1 MASARDQVLGEWQS
15 LYNEFLSAERAAE
28 NIQQTLAHDPKCSIP
43 PTEPSM
49 TDLTTSASKQHLNG
63 SRQPRPW
70 APLPGE
76 LFEAVAEDCWTEDA
90 VAVEEELLRRLKAQ
104 SLSPKSRG
112 DQPLGHGPPQV
123 PQSANNVQSGH
134 RSPGPHRPHSA
145 MNVGTPHHTL
155 GHPAATQRGFQSPNR
170 LRSTTPGGNGA
181 TGHLSREARP
191 AQRNTAVRASMP
203 AAFAQPVPPSSE
215 ESMPGITGSPVLRF
229 TSQSDA
235 HAHQHRAPVMT
246 NAVCSFPPA
255 AEANI
260 GSHLNQ
266 QPAVRVPAFPD
277 ESAQPSH
284 STHVAYPQRC
294 SPVHQ
299 GLRLRTNS
307 GRMSM
312 PSPTRSTPRD
322 TSPRSGSC
330 SRGSR
335 QQSGSYV
342 ALHHKRQN
350 SPPRPYPPE
359 PRDEL
364 FEALHRGVSPNRLRL
379 LIKAVGTAAYEKA
392 LRVSR
397 EVRVSSAS
405 RLNACGVS
413 SMDPRQELQPAQSAA
428 AASRQRSRQPPTPQ
442 QQQQQQ
448 AKRNWAEH
456 SSYSSVANSQG
467 RPHRETGAAVVA
479 AQPFLSSDKWPH
491 RWVEDDQPTFR
502 RRRDEATRAIRRS
515 PNGHG
520 AFRASAPSAAPTP
533 APHGAG
539 REAISAG
546 GRSAESPLLGRE
558 KRRANRPASFNG
570 KRSPQRTGAAS
581 PTGAPAAILVAAG
594 GDGEGTTEPRRD
606 GGVGGRTH
614 GLAARQASA
623 QVLHSSA
630 LARHSPELFI
640 SPQAYREYAA
650 QGPRHGQQQSGGA
663 TSEEPGTNQ
672 LEGDEF
678 SIFNVRH
685 IQQRLNES
693 MNAAGRRSVVLPT
706 PPIGALF
713 SNGPDDGGRAPPYDL
728 PFDARTLREARRHVI
743 GAGPP
748 VPAMRHP
755 SPSAP
760 GAPDASWRTG
770 GIPSPHPSFNSRQGS
785 LLRFNSRQ
793 GTAQEMDPPKFE
805 LLEDTDTEF
814 EYYEGIAGSRGGAA
828 AAAAGPSPSLAQMEW
843 HANPA
848 YGMSLASS
856 SGGGSAAVRASWPA
870 MVGRGEPVSEPSL
883 ASMLPGRQASG
894 ILPPGASSGTSV
906 GASSSLS
913 ESLRRSVESR
923 AGAYAWPDEAP
934 QPSLKRNSERP
945 QDIPQRVDP
954 CDASAASLPP
964 VPDLQVAVLPPP
976 AGSATRCAGMGR
988 NVRSLDGDGGA
999 GARALTAAAAAVVAS
1014 AINSAS
1020 ACAATPKP
1028 GEQRFWPDGARAV
1041 TPPLDVAS
1049 ITEQL
1054 SHMDLTSLELI
1065 RGYASGYIDGRVQSL
1080 PHQGQIRSQVVK
1092 SAVLRLV
1099 DDVLQAKRDATTLQA
1114 PPPSADSATAIPV
1127 TPPETTAIVAA
1138 AAMATA
1144 TAPALAAPVDGLS
1157 SAAAAAFAPQ
1167 VTSVTGDDDDDAPVV
1182 SAAGP
1187 SGTQIR
1193 SGRTTSMALFHK
1205 ELVARIQQVAEEGVR
1220 CGQAQLGMEEWGPAA
1235 QDPTAG
1241 APSASASGLRNKASA
1256 LMQPAMRNLDSGATA
1271 TKAVAA
1277 AVFATVGSNVQS
1289 PGRVSSESN
1298 RRNLKRVSWQSDM
1311 GSLEGDDND
1320 GVDAEDSVALLPSG
1334 FTRQKAHTPQRM
1346 RLPSAPPGSLAT
1358 AVGPL
1363 LDGEDG
1369 AAAAAVVVAPLKP
1382 EVCLELE
1389 LNSNNEEVASDT
1401 VLASIIESLAAAPPP
1416 RPSASSWGSAPA
1428 DTATSSAAMSPAMQV
1443 AVPVEPG
1450 ESPRRAPLPPASTPD
1465 GGPTG
1470 PISALLFELSTT
1482 GAAATAAPT
1491 VVAAARDVQQQQVP
1505 AYDNTPADDGR
1516 QSFAANRSDGSSSGG
1531 REVCSPARFV
1541 RSPRISDRISSE
1553 QGAPE
1558 VSVDVLQRAP
1568 VGHTL
1573 VGGSCQSRSVH
1584 RTSGSGGSGRE
1595 ASSVRYIRGRRS
1607 GGNSS
1612 GGEVPGSS
1620 DGNSSN
1626 RSLSSGRQHPGQH
1639 SSSLAQLIAAHLSD
1653 EFMDAGGV
1661 GAASDPIAREVARPR
1676 HDQLHPQ
1683 PQPQFHPKTKL
1694 KQSPPQQQQAPAQV
1708 VPQGHLTPEQIQI
1721 QMLRQEIEELK
1732 RQAFWVQQQSLQQQQ
1747 GLASQAG
1754 TSGGPNAAMRGASD
1768 GESAASCFTGG
1779 SSVLASSNCAATATG
1794 AAASTSSSAASA
1806 GHSADVTR
1814 SETRVAHRTRS
1825 REEEQPGQEYTA
1837 QAEGGAKRAIAGG
1850 VKSCLERRIP
1860 GAGFPRSCGGAAATP
1875 GTASSSPRA
1884 PGSVRRAASVA
1895 RVWPHGGYPGL
1906 SARAGAGGSAVPITA
1921 FASPPRGRTAM
1932 GIMLSKP
1939 AYAGVLNSPPLSPG
1953 SSRPAKLQA
1962 MSTSPPP
1969 NVKAGD
1975 GNPAKDRSPPSSRRS
1990 RSPGR
1995 KGAALPPPP
2004 LPLRGMPDLDQALR
2018 TESMWF
2024 IQQLEAAMSATS
2036 PGSNGTSAASD
2047 GGVSTQATVTGT
2059 TAEPGDSDD
2068 ASGVK
2073 ISVGGGVSPRGDQ
2086 LLRDLVARGAPRA
2099 VQVLQE
2105 LREASLDELAAAVVG
2120 LLSGGSVAG
2129 TADARQAGVPAE
2141 QLNDAPRA
2149 SEPQPHPEGS
2159 TPANPRQASDA
2170 PDNRCDDSPSRAP
2183 NGLGHNP
2190 SRPGAVQAPACTP
2203 EPCCTGVDTA
2213 APASVPHPP
2222 VVLSMTSLKAPSP
2235 SSDAADTVPDHEA
2248 NHQRTLALATDTA
2261 AVAAAVATVVV
2272 VGYDEVAPSQQH
2284 SDTGI
2289 ELPLTAIGHAGI
2301 IGDATASMTR
2311 QLVASTAAPP
2321 ATAAGG
2327 SDTGSA
2333 VGPSVGHGSVSL
2345 LGQSAINLQEQSLGD
2360 TTPTTATDINL
2371 SALAQFQ
2378 NLPQEVIP
2386 AVLGHGD
2393 AGHGMAQPLL
2403 SSSHP
2408 ESSRRDSNS
2417 DSNNCSSSI
2426 NSNSSCGGTL
2436 HRRLLDPQG
2445 GNSAPPRGVAM
2456 AYLRRQPGSGPV
2468 ATLPS
2473 PSPPSGMGLVAGGA
2487 GGDAEANAQDPS
2499 NAFGSRSTSTSQI
2512 PMPAT
2517 AGGNTAAAAADSAVA
2532 ALPRGAGS
2540 SWSSS
2545 GLSPVTKAR
2554 ESASDAPT
2562 VAIDG
2567 LPPGGSRTGALGSPS
2582 GSHFDGIVAV
2592 EPAADDSTAMGKFA
2606 TIGSVPEMAARTDSR
2621 IRLESTSSSSLSAVQ
2636 TGTEP
2641 QAASAAAA
2649 AMPTDTPVDS
2659 GANTPTRSKP
2669 RESKSIEPV
2678 LTELRAVRASMAT
2691 EGDPDGSRATRMKT
2705 LLDQLDSYR
2714 RGVERRH
2721 GHSHS
2726 IVTQLRILHGDMSK
2740 WLHASTAGSNGGGGS
2755 NATSLKK
2762 PQALASGVQAPQPPP
2777 PSEVTSREVLSEKE
2791 HPAEPAVATV
2801 ALHQQQEKPL
2811 PTIGRES
2818 QSSVNTDATFD
2829 LVAASAGATP
2839 RDSGTTPRAENFAF
2853 PLQQQVAPQQP
2864 KTRPGDIAPSL
2875 LTPAVTPAAV
2885 DANSI
2890 SEASNA
2896 PGTATAAPGARLDFS
2911 YPSDAPSLFT
2921 HGGGG
2926 GSAASAAATVQLC
2939 SSASLNAAMPSSA
2952 VASNGGGTAQGG
2964 MSLLDLANQLNTM
2977 TMQQKQGLSST
2988 TSAAGGNSSAGASA
3002 GFLPGLRASMGA
3014 QAAAAEAAPSRTSM
3028 GMGPAS
3034 AQSVPQP
3041 QKQSQS
3047 SLQQRQ
3053 SESSLPGPTTGS
3065 ELKAMSS
3072 AEAVS
3077 KKDSKKQKAKS
3088 KWGLLF
3094 RGKK

>member
-1 MASARDQVLGEWQS
+1 MASSRDQVLGEWQS

-28 NIQQTLAHDPKCSIP
+28 NIQQTLAPDPKCPIP

-49 TDLTTSASKQHLNG
+49 TDLAMSASKQYPNG

-112 DQPLGHGPPQV
+112 GQPLGHGPLQV
-123 PQSANNVQSGH
+123 PQSANKVPPGH

-145 MNVGTPHHTL
+145 MNFGTPQHIL
-155 GHPAATQRGFQSPNR
+155 GHPAANHRGFQSPNR

-181 TGHLSREARP
+181 AGHLSRDAWP
-191 AQRNTAVRASMP
+191 AQRNAAVRASMP

-215 ESMPGITGSPVLRF
+215 EFIPGITGSSVLRF

-235 HAHQHRAPVMT
+235 HVHQHRAPAIT
-246 NAVCSFPPA
+246 NAVRSFPPA
-255 AEANI
+255 AEVNL

-266 QPAVRVPAFPD
+266 EPAVRMPAFPD
-277 ESAQPSH
+277 ESPQPSH

-299 GLRLRTNS
+299 GLRLRSNS

-364 FEALHRGVSPNRLRL
+364 FEALHKGVSPNRLRL

-397 EVRVSSAS
+397 EARVSSPS
-405 RLNACGVS
+405 RFNACGVS
-413 SMDPRQELQPAQSAA
+413 SMDPRQERQPAPSAA
-428 AASRQRSRQPPTPQ
+428 ATSKQRSRQPPTPQ
-442 QQQQQQ
+442 QQQQQEQQ

-456 SSYSSVANSQG
+456 SSYLPVANSQG
-467 RPHRETGAAVVA
+467 RPHREAGAAAVA

-491 RWVEDDQPTFR
+491 RWVEDDKPTFR
-502 RRRDEATRAIRRS
+502 RQRDEATRPVRRS

-533 APHGAG
+533 APQGAG

-546 GRSAESPLLGRE
+546 GRLAESPLLGRE
-558 KRRANRPASFNG
+558 KRWANRPASFSG
-570 KRSPQRTGAAS
+570 KRSPQRTGTAS
-581 PTGAPAAILVAAG
+581 STGAPPATSVAAG
-594 GDGEGTTEPRRD
+594 GDGEGTTEARRD

-623 QVLHSSA
+623 QVLHVSA
-630 LARHSPELFI
+630 SARHSPELFI

-663 TSEEPGTNQ
+663 TSEEPGANQ
-672 LEGDEF
+672 FEGDEF

-713 SNGPDDGGRAPPYDL
+713 SNAPDDGDRAPPYDL
-728 PFDARTLREARRHVI
+728 PLDAHALRETRRHAV
-743 GAGPP
+743 GAAPP

-760 GAPDASWRTG
+760 GAPDALWRTV

-785 LLRFNSRQ
+785 LSRFNSRQ
-793 GTAQEMDPPKFE
+793 GSAQEMDPPKFE

-814 EYYEGIAGSRGGAA
+814 EYYEGLAGSRGGAA
-828 AAAAGPSPSLAQMEW
+828 AAAAGPSPSLTQMEW

-870 MVGRGEPVSEPSL
+870 MVGRGEPASELSL

-894 ILPPGASSGTSV
+894 IMPPGASSGTSV

-923 AGAYAWPDEAP
+923 AGAYAWPDEAL
-934 QPSLKRNSERP
+934 QPSQKHNAEIP
-945 QDIPQRVDP
+945 QDISQRVDP
-954 CDASAASLPP
+954 CDALAASLSP
-964 VPDLQVAVLPPP
+964 VPDLQVAVPPP
-976 AGSATRCAGMGR
+976 PEGSGPGMRGAGMGR

-999 GARALTAAAAAVVAS
+999 GTRALTAAAAAVVAS

-1020 ACAATPKP
+1020 ANTAPPKP
-1028 GEQRFWPDGARAV
+1028 GEQRFRLDGARAV
-1041 TPPLDVAS
+1041 APPLDVAS

-1114 PPPSADSATAIPV
+1114 PPPSADSAAAVPVIPS
-1127 TPPETTAIVAA
+1127 ETTAIIAA

-1144 TAPALAAPVDGLS
+1144 TVPAVPVDGLS
-1157 SAAAAAFAPQ
+1157 AVSAAAPPPR
-1167 VTSVTGDDDDDAPVV
+1167 VTSVIVDDDDDGAPVV

-1187 SGTQIR
+1187 SNTQIR

-1205 ELVARIQQVAEEGVR
+1205 ELVARIQQVAEEGMR
-1220 CGQAQLGMEEWGPAA
+1220 CGQAQPGMEEWGPAA

-1241 APSASASGLRNKASA
+1241 GPSASASASGSRNKASVV
-1256 LMQPAMRNLDSGATA
+1256 MQPAMRNLDSGATA
-1271 TKAVAA
+1271 TKAAAA
-1277 AVFATVGSNVQS
+1277 AVFATVGSNAQS
-1289 PGRVSSESN
+1289 PGRVSSESI
-1298 RRNLKRVSWQSDM
+1298 RRHLKRVSWQSDM
-1311 GSLEGDDND
+1311 GSLEGDDDD
-1320 GVDAEDSVALLPSG
+1320 GVDAEDSVAPLPSG
-1334 FTRQKAHTPQRM
+1334 FTRQRAHTPQRM
-1346 RLPSAPPGSLAT
+1346 RLPSAPPGSLAA

-1363 LDGEDG
+1363 LDDEDG

-1389 LNSNNEEVASDT
+1389 LNSNSEEVASDT
-1401 VLASIIESLAAAPPP
+1401 ALASIIESLAAAPPP

-1428 DTATSSAAMSPAMQV
+1428 DTATSSPAMPPAMQV
-1443 AVPVEPG
+1443 AVPTEPG

-1465 GGPTG
+1465 SGPTG
-1470 PISALLFELSTT
+1470 PLSALLFELSTT
-1482 GAAATAAPT
+1482 GTAVMAGESASSVPAPAS
-1491 VVAAARDVQQQQVP
+1491 VAAARNVQQQQVP
-1505 AYDNTPADDGR
+1505 AYNNTPADDGR

-1531 REVCSPARFV
+1531 REVSSPARFV
-1541 RSPRISDRISSE
+1541 RSRRMSDRISSE
-1553 QGAPE
+1553 DGAPE

-1568 VGHTL
+1568 VDQPL
-1573 VGGSCQSRSVH
+1573 MGGSCQSCSVH
-1584 RTSGSGGSGRE
+1584 RTSGSSGSGRE
-1595 ASSVRYIRGRRS
+1595 ASPVRHIRGRRT

-1612 GGEVPGSS
+1612 GGGVPESTG
-1620 DGNSSN
+1620 GNSSN
-1626 RSLSSGRQHPGQH
+1626 RSLSSGRHRPGRH

-1653 EFMDAGGV
+1653 ECMDAGGA
-1661 GAASDPIAREVARPR
+1661 GAASDPTPREVAQPCHDPIRPE
-1676 HDQLHPQ
+1676 LHPQ
-1683 PQPQFHPKTKL
+1683 PQPESQPKTKP
-1694 KQSPPQQQQAPAQV
+1694 KQLPPQQPQQAPPTEAPALL

-1732 RQAFWVQQQSLQQQQ
+1732 RQAFWAQQQSLQQQQ

-1754 TSGGPNAAMRGASD
+1754 TSGVPNAAMRGASD
-1768 GESAASCFTGG
+1768 
-1779 SSVLASSNCAATATG
+1779 
-1794 AAASTSSSAASA
+1794 ASA
-1806 GHSADVTR
+1806 GHSANVTR
-1814 SETRVAHRTRS
+1814 SETRVAHRTRG
-1825 REEEQPGQEYTA
+1825 REEEQIGEEYTA
-1837 QAEGGAKRAIAGG
+1837 QAEAGAKRATAGG
-1850 VKSCLERRIP
+1850 VKSCLERRIT
-1860 GAGFPRSCGGAAATP
+1860 GAGSPRSCGSAAATP
-1875 GTASSSPRA
+1875 GTTSSPPRA
-1884 PGSVRRAASVA
+1884 SGSVRRAASVA
-1895 RVWPHGGYPGL
+1895 RVWPHASGGYPGL
-1906 SARAGAGGSAVPITA
+1906 PARAGAGGSTVPITA
-1921 FASPPRGRTAM
+1921 FTSPPRTRAAM

-1962 MSTSPPP
+1962 MSTSPPA

-1975 GNPAKDRSPPSSRRS
+1975 GNPAKDRSPPSSGRS
-1990 RSPGR
+1990 KSPGR
-1995 KGAALPPPP
+1995 KGPALPPPP

-2036 PGSNGTSAASD
+2036 PGSNGVSAASD
-2047 GGVSTQATVTGT
+2047 DSVCAQAVTGA
-2059 TAEPGDSDD
+2059 TAEQGDSDD
-2068 ASGVK
+2068 ALGLK
-2073 ISVGGGVSPRGDQ
+2073 ISAGVGISPRGDE

-2099 VQVLQE
+2099 GQVLQE

-2120 LLSGGSVAG
+2120 LLSGGSAAG
-2129 TADARQAGVPAE
+2129 TADPSQAGVPAE
-2141 QLNDAPRA
+2141 QLNDAPRP
-2149 SEPQPHPEGS
+2149 SQPQPNPEGF
-2159 TPANPRQASDA
+2159 TPTNV
-2170 PDNRCDDSPSRAP
+2170 PDNRCDDSPSLAP
-2183 NGLGHNP
+2183 NELGHEP
-2190 SRPGAVQAPACTP
+2190 SRPGTVQVPACTP

-2213 APASVPHPP
+2213 APASVPHIP
-2222 VVLSMTSLKAPSP
+2222 VASAMTSIKAPSL
-2235 SSDAADTVPDHEA
+2235 SGDAADTPPDHGA
-2248 NHQRTLALATDTA
+2248 SHQRTLALATDTA

-2272 VGYDEVAPSQQH
+2272 AGYEEVAPSQQH

-2289 ELPLTAIGHAGI
+2289 EVSTTALSHAGV
-2301 IGDATASMTR
+2301 IGDATGLMTG
-2311 QLVASTAAPP
+2311 QLVASAAIPT

-2327 SDTGSA
+2327 SDTGTA
-2333 VGPSVGHGSVSL
+2333 VGSSIGHGPMSL

-2360 TTPTTATDINL
+2360 TTPTMLTDIDP
-2371 SALAQFQ
+2371 SAQARLQ
-2378 NLPQEVIP
+2378 NLEAIP
-2386 AVLGHGD
+2386 ALLGHGD
-2393 AGHGMAQPLL
+2393 AGHGMAPQLL

-2426 NSNSSCGGTL
+2426 NSNSSCGGTS

-2445 GNSAPPRGVAM
+2445 GNGAPPRGVAM
-2456 AYLRRQPGSGPV
+2456 AYLRRQPGPGPV

-2473 PSPPSGMGLVAGGA
+2473 PPPPSGMGLVAGEVGS
-2487 GGDAEANAQDPS
+2487 DAEANAQDPS
-2499 NAFGSRSTSTSQI
+2499 IAFGSQSTSTSQI

-2517 AGGNTAAAAADSAVA
+2517 AGGNTTAAAATAADSAVA
-2532 ALPRGAGS
+2532 TLPRSAGS
-2540 SWSSS
+2540 SWLSSS
-2545 GLSPVTKAR
+2545 LSSVPKAR
-2554 ESASDAPT
+2554 ESASDVPT
-2562 VAIDG
+2562 VAVNG
-2567 LPPGGSRTGALGSPS
+2567 LPSGSPRTGALGSPS
-2582 GSHFDGIVAV
+2582 RSHLDGIVAV
-2592 EPAADDSTAMGKFA
+2592 ESAAADDITAMAKFE
-2606 TIGSVPEMAARTDSR
+2606 TIGSVHEVAAHTDSR
-2621 IRLESTSSSSLSAVQ
+2621 IRLESTSSRSLSAVQ

-2649 AMPTDTPVDS
+2649 ATPTDTPADS

-2669 RESKSIEPV
+2669 RESKSIEQI

-2691 EGDPDGSRATRMKT
+2691 EGDPDGSRAPRMKA
-2705 LLDQLDSYR
+2705 LLYQLDSYR

-2740 WLHASTAGSNGGGGS
+2740 WLHASTA
-2755 NATSLKK
+2755 
-2762 PQALASGVQAPQPPP
+2762 V
-2777 PSEVTSREVLSEKE
+2777 
-2791 HPAEPAVATV
+2791 
-2801 ALHQQQEKPL
+2801 
-2811 PTIGRES
+2811 
-2818 QSSVNTDATFD
+2818 
-2829 LVAASAGATP
+2829 
-2839 RDSGTTPRAENFAF
+2839 
-2853 PLQQQVAPQQP
+2853 
-2864 KTRPGDIAPSL
+2864 
-2875 LTPAVTPAAV
+2875 
-2885 DANSI
+2885 
-2890 SEASNA
+2890 
-2896 PGTATAAPGARLDFS
+2896 
-2911 YPSDAPSLFT
+2911 
-2921 HGGGG
+2921 
-2926 GSAASAAATVQLC
+2926 
-2939 SSASLNAAMPSSA
+2939 
-2952 VASNGGGTAQGG
+2952 
-2964 MSLLDLANQLNTM
+2964 
-2977 TMQQKQGLSST
+2977 
-2988 TSAAGGNSSAGASA
+2988 
-3002 GFLPGLRASMGA
+3002 
-3014 QAAAAEAAPSRTSM
+3014 
-3028 GMGPAS
+3028 
-3034 AQSVPQP
+3034 
-3041 QKQSQS
+3041 
-3047 SLQQRQ
+3047 
-3053 SESSLPGPTTGS
+3053 
-3065 ELKAMSS
+3065 
-3072 AEAVS
+3072 
-3077 KKDSKKQKAKS
+3077 
-3088 KWGLLF
+3088 
-3094 RGKK
+3094 